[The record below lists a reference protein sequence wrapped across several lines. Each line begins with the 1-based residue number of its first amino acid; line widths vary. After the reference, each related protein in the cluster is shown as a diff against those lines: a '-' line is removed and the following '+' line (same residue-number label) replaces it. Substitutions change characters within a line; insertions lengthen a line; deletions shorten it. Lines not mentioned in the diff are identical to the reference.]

1 MFNYKRVK
9 ELEDQLE
16 KVMDQRDNLRAR
28 LDELQNT
35 KFTDVYNEVQSS
47 KFSFD
52 WKSSNAFS
60 IERIHEWNS
69 DNEIYIAT
77 TVIGYLAPTQDESPD
92 QKLRVGEWR
101 FYCSQSE
108 HDRLV
113 KEFNEYK
120 SKRK

>member
-16 KVMDQRDNLRAR
+16 KVMDQRDNLRSR
-28 LDELQNT
+28 LDELENT
-35 KFTDVYNEVQSS
+35 KFMDVLKEVQTST
-47 KFSFD
+47 FAFD
-52 WKSSNAFS
+52 WKFGNAFS

-69 DNEIYIAT
+69 DNQIYIPT
-77 TVIGYLAPTQDESPD
+77 TIIGYLAPTQDESPD

-101 FYCSQSE
+101 FYCSQEE

-113 KEFNEYK
+113 EDFNAYK
-120 SKRK
+120 AKRK